1 MSTRAADRPQ
11 GVYSPVL
18 TPFNADLS
26 PSVPRFV
33 GHCRALLEQGA
44 GLAIFGTNLRP
55 IRSAWP
61 KSANCWM
68 PCWKPG
74 CRPRA

>member
-33 GHCRALLEQGA
+33 GHCRGR
-44 GLAIFGTNLRP
+44 GGGGGGGGGWGGGPPPP
-55 IRSAWP
+55 IEHGGGREGN
-61 KSANCWM
+61 KCWYV
-68 PCWKPG
+68 C
-74 CRPRA
+74 

>member
-33 GHCRALLEQGA
+33 GHCRALLE
-44 GLAIFGTNLRP
+44 LSLIH
-55 IRSAWP
+55 I
-61 KSANCWM
+61 
-68 PCWKPG
+68 
-74 CRPRA
+74 